1 MGGGD
6 ERAKSN
12 HDIRRDRLS
21 ALLRENLKRRKAQ
34 ERRRTARTA
43 PAVAEGDAPAPPD
56 RKR

>member
-1 MGGGD
+1 MGGD

-34 ERRRTARTA
+34 ERRRTARATS
-43 PAVAEGDAPAPPD
+43 AVAEGDAPAAPD